1 MRILIAGAGI
11 AGMTLAALLERRG
24 LDVKVIERASNFEHA
39 GYMLGLWPLG
49 YRVLHGLG
57 LYEDFADLSIPA
69 NYYAVRDNHGEL
81 IHQWSM
87 DPISSR
93 FGPNLSCTRPQLV
106 KLLHSALCETHV
118 HFDTTLTNARQYE
131 HHVEATMSD
140 GTSEAFDLLVG
151 ADGAHSRVRELF
163 FGEQP
168 KFDTGWGGW
177 VWWADRRSVPAKTY
191 VEHWG
196 IGRFLGAY
204 PTTDGVGVFAGAPVG
219 DRFEKD
225 GSGRQE
231 RVRARMANMGELAHR
246 LMQSMPDDETKLF
259 FWRLNDVRSNE
270 WTRGRVVLLGDAA
283 ASLLPTAGIGASMA
297 MESAAVLADEL
308 GRTDVHYLEHA
319 LSLFVKRRRKRVE
332 DVQSDSRRLA
342 RAMFIESPT
351 LGRLRD
357 LATRFYSLEGLAG
370 SIAKAFDQPI

>member
-1 MRILIAGAGI
+1 
-11 AGMTLAALLERRG
+11 
-24 LDVKVIERASNFEHA
+24 
-39 GYMLGLWPLG
+39 
-49 YRVLHGLG
+49 
-57 LYEDFADLSIPA
+57 
-69 NYYAVRDNHGEL
+69 
-81 IHQWSM
+81 
-87 DPISSR
+87 
-93 FGPNLSCTRPQLV
+93 
-106 KLLHSALCETHV
+106 
-118 HFDTTLTNARQYE
+118 
-131 HHVEATMSD
+131 
-140 GTSEAFDLLVG
+140 
-151 ADGAHSRVRELF
+151 
-163 FGEQP
+163 
-168 KFDTGWGGW
+168 
-177 VWWADRRSVPAKTY
+177 
-191 VEHWG
+191 
-196 IGRFLGAY
+196 
-204 PTTDGVGVFAGAPVG
+204 
-219 DRFEKD
+219 
-225 GSGRQE
+225 
-231 RVRARMANMGELAHR
+231 MGELAHR

-370 SIAKAFDQPI
+370 SIAKAFDQSI